1 MFRNWKELRK
11 TRLKKKHAWYK
22 VYIKACFC
30 SCLHIKSQS
39 NYMIYMCI
47 ISYLLLLILRHVAIN
62 INAAEQGEDKG
73 QRRQAKHL
81 EVDPDILRQPECDID
96 IRQTTQNK
104 K

>member
-1 MFRNWKELRK
+1 MAIWPEGSVL
-11 TRLKKKHAWYK
+11 
-22 VYIKACFC
+22 V
-30 SCLHIKSQS
+30 
-39 NYMIYMCI
+39 
-47 ISYLLLLILRHVAIN
+47 ILRHVAIN